1 MSLARDINTV
11 GGGTLMSR
19 LLAFAHGA
27 GIAAWLGIA
36 ATDALATLA
45 ETADAR

>member
-1 MSLARDINTV
+1 
-11 GGGTLMSR
+11 MSR
-19 LLAFAHGA
+19 LLAFARDA
-27 GIAAWLGIA
+27 GIATLLCIA